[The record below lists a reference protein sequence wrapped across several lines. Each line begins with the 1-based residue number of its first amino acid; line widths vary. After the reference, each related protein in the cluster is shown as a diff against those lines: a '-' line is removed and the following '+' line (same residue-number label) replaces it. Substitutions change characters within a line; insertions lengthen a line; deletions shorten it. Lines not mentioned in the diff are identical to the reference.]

1 MPRHRKECGPK
12 HGALRRERSSRRSVV
27 PRAPAFGPGFG
38 RDAGRALAPT
48 ARRPRR
54 RLARSLLATPWF
66 AAGAGIVIAA
76 VLAVD
81 SPAALTYGPT
91 FPSSRCPARGCAS
104 APGYLPAAPATA
116 TPGVEL
122 KVPGLETK
130 GGTARAGRPGQAH
143 RGDLVGYQV
152 VRRWLSGF
160 MAVITI
166 PAAARARAWS
176 LGFAFPAAHVDRVWG
191 ARWQPFGDG
200 DGGTANGPLQ
210 WPGHSREPRGMGADQ
225 MMVSATGTPGTPSGC
240 TLDGISCRFGS
251 GPVASGPRG
260 LRSAG

>member
-38 RDAGRALAPT
+38 RDAGRAL
-48 ARRPRR
+48 
-54 RLARSLLATPWF
+54 
-66 AAGAGIVIAA
+66 
-76 VLAVD
+76 
-81 SPAALTYGPT
+81 
-91 FPSSRCPARGCAS
+91 
-104 APGYLPAAPATA
+104 
-116 TPGVEL
+116 
-122 KVPGLETK
+122 
-130 GGTARAGRPGQAH
+130 

-152 VRRWLSGF
+152 VRRWRSGF

-176 LGFAFPAAHVDRVWG
+176 LRFAFPAAHVDRVWG

-210 WPGHSREPRGMGADQ
+210 WPGHSREPGGMGADQ

-240 TLDGISCRFGS
+240 TLDGISCRFG
-251 GPVASGPRG
+251 
-260 LRSAG
+260 

>member
-38 RDAGRALAPT
+38 RDAGRAPAPP

-54 RLARSLLATPWF
+54 RLARSLLAAPWF

-76 VLAVD
+76 VLGVD

-91 FPSSRCPARGCAS
+91 FPRSRCPARGCAS

-152 VRRWLSGF
+152 VRRWPSGF
-160 MAVITI
+160 MAGITLPSSPGA
-166 PAAARARAWS
+166 PALS
-176 LGFAFPAAHVDRVWG
+176 PPVPFPAPPPH
-191 ARWQPFGDG
+191 
-200 DGGTANGPLQ
+200 PL
-210 WPGHSREPRGMGADQ
+210 S
-225 MMVSATGTPGTPSGC
+225 
-240 TLDGISCRFGS
+240 
-251 GPVASGPRG
+251 
-260 LRSAG
+260 

>member
-1 MPRHRKECGPK
+1 MPRQRKECGPK
-12 HGALRRERSSRRSVV
+12 HGALRRERSSGRSVV
-27 PRAPAFGPGFG
+27 PRARACGPGFG

-122 KVPGLETK
+122 KVPGLGTK
-130 GGTARAGRPGQAH
+130 GGTAPAGPPRPA
-143 RGDLVGYQV
+143 
-152 VRRWLSGF
+152 
-160 MAVITI
+160 
-166 PAAARARAWS
+166 P
-176 LGFAFPAAHVDRVWG
+176 
-191 ARWQPFGDG
+191 
-200 DGGTANGPLQ
+200 
-210 WPGHSREPRGMGADQ
+210 PRGP
-225 MMVSATGTPGTPSGC
+225 V
-240 TLDGISCRFGS
+240 RF
-251 GPVASGPRG
+251 PVVP
-260 LRSAG
+260 